1 MSCAC
6 GEWKTSCG
14 KWPVTTTVT
23 LEWAAETRSHQGLIP
38 SQQLHF
44 LLQTNP
50 RNMSLS
56 WWIVLFLFFLTNVPS
71 ILAIRKL
78 KNEFMVPKG
87 SSIPYCFI
95 VGPNRMQW
103 MHVVKMKLHK
113 AQIYFT
119 IYVYLSILVFFLS
132 HSPPTILP
140 SQEKTTKYLVYILRR
155 KFILYTYIS
164 PNIIYFLLKMGM

>member
-14 KWPVTTTVT
+14 KRPTTTT

-38 SQQLHF
+38 SQKLHF

-56 WWIVLFLFFLTNVPS
+56 WWIVLFLFLLTNVPS

-78 KNEFMVPKG
+78 KDEFTVPKG

-103 MHVVKMKLHK
+103 MHEVKMKLHRHK
-113 AQIYFT
+113 YT
-119 IYVYLSILVFFLS
+119 YYLFISILVFFFS
-132 HSPPTILP
+132 YSPPTILP
-140 SQEKTTKYLVYILRR
+140 SQGGKNLQNILCIFSRK

-164 PNIIYFLLKMGM
+164 PNIIYFLFKMGI